1 MEVNTARR
9 DISPRKP
16 EMTAAPLAEKL
27 RNWGITFNGTT
38 DLISFIQHLE
48 ERATAY
54 EVNVKKKPQAI
65 PGLFTGTA
73 EHWFR
78 ASQLLGESW
87 KNFKKAFLD
96 VLRLRSAPGTSDK
109 EKHLSNIL

>member
-78 ASQLLGESW
+78 ASL
-87 KNFKKAFLD
+87 
-96 VLRLRSAPGTSDK
+96 
-109 EKHLSNIL
+109 EKLQEGIS